1 VLNDIRVLG
10 KETLAYGLSTVLAR
24 LLNFLLLPLHTHYL
38 LPGGFGV
45 QTTVY
50 AYIAILNIVFQLG
63 MDQAYLRHAAERGA
77 KVETVFSTAFWPL
90 LGSAAL
96 LASLMHW
103 LAEPLAVLG
112 GVEAGAAPFMRY
124 AAWILALDAVA
135 VAPFADLR
143 LSHRV
148 WTYVGVRAFN
158 IALNVCLNFYFLA
171 VLGLGVRGVFLA
183 SLAAS
188 AATLVLLSPVIAQR
202 LRLVCDGVL
211 LPELL
216 RFGLPLIPAG
226 VSAMV
231 VQVADRPI
239 LLRLMDKDTVGVYQ
253 ANCRLAIP
261 MLMLVAMFDQAWRPF
276 FLERMHKPDSREL
289 YARVFTYSLM
299 TGIFAALALS
309 FFMEDIVAFPLGRG
323 RTLIPQAYWAGLC
336 VVPVALAANVLR
348 GAYIN
353 FMAAVTIS
361 KRTGSLVWVTASGA
375 AVFLAANFLLIPF
388 WGMMGAAWAAVIAQG
403 TMALSL
409 YLAGQRVHPI
419 PYEGRRVALLLAAAA
434 ASAAARAAGPDWAL
448 ARLGALALMPA
459 VLILTGFFT
468 QDEKRALASLLGKPR
483 AS

>member
-1 VLNDIRVLG
+1 MLNDIRVLG

-24 LLNFLLLPLHTHYL
+24 LLNFLLLPLHTHFL
-38 LPGGFGV
+38 LPGDFGV

-63 MDQAYLRHAAERGA
+63 MDQAYLRHAAQKGA

-90 LGSAAL
+90 LGSAVL
-96 LASLMHW
+96 LASAMHW
-103 LAEPLAVLG
+103 LAAPLAVLG

-124 AAWILALDAVA
+124 AAWILALDAVT
-135 VAPFADLR
+135 VVPFADLR

-171 VLGLGVRGVFLA
+171 GLGLGVRGVFLA
-183 SLAAS
+183 SLVAS
-188 AATLVLLSPVIAQR
+188 AATLVLLAPVIAQR
-202 LRLVCDGVL
+202 LRPACDGAL
-211 LPELL
+211 LPELMK
-216 RFGLPLIPAG
+216 FGLPLIPAG
-226 VSAMV
+226 ISAMI

-239 LLRLMDKDTVGVYQ
+239 LLRLMDKETVGVYQ

-276 FLERMHKPDSREL
+276 FLERMDKPDSREL

-309 FFMEDIVAFPLGRG
+309 FFMRDIVAFPLGGG
-323 RTLIPQAYWAGLC
+323 RTLIPHEYWSGLC
-336 VVPVALAANVLR
+336 IVPVALAANVLR

-353 FMAAVTIS
+353 FMASVTIS
-361 KRTGSLVWVTASGA
+361 KRTDSLIWVTALGA
-375 AVFLAANFLLIPF
+375 AVFLAANFLFIPF
-388 WGMMGAAWAAVIAQG
+388 WGMMGAAWAAVTAQG
-403 TMALSL
+403 AMALSL
-409 YLAGQRVHPI
+409 YRVGQKVHPI
-419 PYEGRRVALLLAAAA
+419 PYEGKRVALLLAAAGVSIA
-434 ASAAARAAGPDWAL
+434 VRAGCPEGAL
-448 ARLGALALMPA
+448 ARLAALALMPV
-459 VLILTGFFT
+459 VLILTGFFKD
-468 QDEKRALASLLGKPR
+468 DEKQAFASLLGKLS